1 MSKPKTRVPLP
12 RTNQES
18 IDATIARVRRL
29 QGLPEPETTF
39 DKLMVKILTED
50 NQALVAE
57 VERLRQ
63 LVHDLRTQHRIEN
76 IAELERQF
84 PRKGRRK
91 SR

>member
-1 MSKPKTRVPLP
+1 MSKSKMQAPPP
-12 RTNQES
+12 RTHQES
-18 IDATIARVRRL
+18 IDETIARVRRM
-29 QGLPEPETTF
+29 QGMPEPKSTF
-39 DKLMVKILTED
+39 EKEIMQVLTED

-63 LVHDLRTQHRIEN
+63 MIHDLRTQHRIEN

-91 SR
+91 S